1 MQEPLNSPTEGFP
14 EAPAPQRLELLPDNP
29 AHSRLEKQA
38 RKVGTI
44 AGQVVA
50 RVRNARSSI
59 QPKENLR
66 NLRETAVDK
75 KDQILQ
81 QASARVGEWRQMLR
95 DRSAHLGRRAR
106 SRYGE
111 TRERAEKMGYDYP
124 WRVLAGAGVAGFII
138 GSALRIRRSS
148 RAI

>member
-1 MQEPLNSPTEGFP
+1 MAEPLNRRTEGFP
-14 EAPAPQRLELLPDNP
+14 EAPVPEKLELLPSRS
-29 AHSRLEKQA
+29 AHSRLEEQA

-66 NLRETAVDK
+66 NLRETASDK

-81 QASARVGEWRQMLR
+81 QSSARVQEWRQVLR
-95 DRSAHLGRRAR
+95 DRAAHLGRRAR

-111 TRERAEKMGYDYP
+111 TRERAEQMGYDHP
-124 WRVLAGAGVAGFII
+124 WRLLAGASIAGFII
-138 GSALRIRRSS
+138 GAALRIRRSS